1 MFNNYYFNSLFN
13 SVANFNSAFDFNSL
27 FNFGSFSHK
36 KNAPTTATGTDV
48 NVGVNQSYTV
58 KTNGLSIHG
67 NTGSEKITVA
77 QNVSGIK
84 IDSTVESVTLN
95 GIKFDPSALVSSQ
108 GTLVINSAV
117 GNLATLSV
125 VGNHNESLNFSNA
138 VGTLSLDSAGNGVF
152 NLSQIQLD
160 KNQSFTATTNDLQVY
175 GNSGQEKITLA
186 QGVTGVAVSS
196 AVETVVL
203 NGNSSDY
210 SYNVEGRTVV
220 VADKSG
226 NDVALISV
234 NQASTGT
241 QIQFADKTLSASWEI
256 TGSFGHWNSWGVIV
270 TDPNAPATPTT
281 ISGGTNLLYSV
292 DFSHANLGSNLA
304 NVEANVKTAL
314 DNIGQY
320 ISSKTPFNL
329 QVLTEQTSPK
339 TLAETNATMISTTN
353 QNSVSQTTAFIAD
366 ATSQVNTNA
375 GLFDATLYINLAN
388 LSQMS
393 FDGTPT
399 ASEYDLTS
407 ILTHEILHGLAFTGN
422 LETTGGLITPYDA
435 LVTMQNNLP
444 VFTGSHA
451 EAVNGN
457 NPVPLDSASAG
468 DGSAY
473 YHVAIANDLMSD
485 SLEKGVVRTIS
496 ALDVAMLQDMGLTIV
511 GVAPATQVV

>member
-1 MFNNYYFNSLFN
+1 MFSNYDFDSLFN
-13 SVANFNSAFDFNSL
+13 SMSNFNSAFDFNSL

-48 NVGVNQSYTV
+48 NVGINQSYTV
-58 KTNGLSIHG
+58 KTNGLRIHG
-67 NTGSEKITVA
+67 NMGSEKITVA

-84 IDSTVESVTLN
+84 IDATMESVTLS

-108 GTLVINSAV
+108 GTLAISSAA

-125 VGNHNESLNFSNA
+125 VANHNESLNFFNA

-152 NLSQIQLD
+152 NLSQIH
-160 KNQSFTATTNDLQVY
+160 QSFTTTNDLRVY

-186 QGVTGVAVSS
+186 QGVTGVAVSG

-281 ISGGTNLLYSV
+281 ISGGTNLPYSV

-320 ISSKTPFNL
+320 VSSKTPFNL
-329 QVLTEQTSPK
+329 QVLTEQTTPK
-339 TLAETNATMISTTN
+339 TLAETNATMISTTYE
-353 QNSVSQTTAFIAD
+353 NSVSQTTAFLAD
-366 ATSQVNTNA
+366 AISQVNTN
-375 GLFDATLYINLAN
+375 GGTFDATLYINLAN

-422 LETTGGLITPYDA
+422 LETTGGLTTPYDA

-451 EAVNGN
+451 EAANGN
-457 NPVPLDSASAG
+457 NPVPLDSANAG

-473 YHVAIANDLMSD
+473 YHVAMVNDLMSD
-485 SLEKGVVRTIS
+485 SFGKGEVRTIS

>member
-1 MFNNYYFNSLFN
+1 MFSNYDFDSLFN
-13 SVANFNSAFDFNSL
+13 SMSNFNSAFDFNSL

-48 NVGVNQSYTV
+48 NVGINQSYTV
-58 KTNGLSIHG
+58 KTNGLRIHG
-67 NTGSEKITVA
+67 NMGSEKITVA

-84 IDSTVESVTLN
+84 IDATMESVTLS

-108 GTLVINSAV
+108 GTLAISSAA

-125 VGNHNESLNFSNA
+125 VANHNESLNFFNA

-152 NLSQIQLD
+152 NLSQIH
-160 KNQSFTATTNDLQVY
+160 QSFTTTNDLRVY

-186 QGVTGVAVSS
+186 QGVTGVAVSG

-281 ISGGTNLLYSV
+281 ISGGTNLPYSV

-320 ISSKTPFNL
+320 VSSKTPFNL
-329 QVLTEQTSPK
+329 QVLTEQTTPK

-353 QNSVSQTTAFIAD
+353 ENSVSQTTAFLAD
-366 ATSQVNTNA
+366 AISQVNTN
-375 GLFDATLYINLAN
+375 GGTFDATLYINLAN

-422 LETTGGLITPYDA
+422 LETTGGLISPYDA
-435 LVTMQNNLP
+435 LVKTQNNLP

-485 SLEKGVVRTIS
+485 SLGKGVVRTIS

-511 GVAPATQVV
+511 GVSPAVPVV

>member
-1 MFNNYYFNSLFN
+1 MFNNYDFNSLFN
-13 SVANFNSAFDFNSL
+13 SVFDFNSL

-77 QNVSGIK
+77 QNVSGVK
-84 IDSTVESVTLN
+84 IDSTVESVTLS

-108 GTLVINSAV
+108 GTLVINSAA

-138 VGTLSLDSAGNGVF
+138 VGTLSLDSLGNGVF

-203 NGNSSDY
+203 NGNFGDY
-210 SYNVEGRTVV
+210 SYNVAGGTVV
-220 VADKSG
+220 ISDKSG
-226 NDVALISV
+226 DDVALISV
-234 NQASTGT
+234 NKASTGT
-241 QIQFADKTLSASWEI
+241 QIQFADKSLSASWEI
-256 TGSFGHWNSWGVIV
+256 TGTFGHWNSWGVIV

-281 ISGGTNLLYSV
+281 ISGGTNLPYSV

-320 ISSKTPFNL
+320 VSSKTPFNL
-329 QVLTEQTSPK
+329 QVLTERTTPT
-339 TLAETNATMISTTN
+339 TLAEANATMISTTN
-353 QNSVSQTTAFIAD
+353 QNGETHQNGETQTTAFLAD
-366 ATSQVNTNA
+366 STSGTNTNA
-375 GLFDATLYINLAN
+375 GTFDATLYINLAN
-388 LSQMS
+388 LDQMS
-393 FDGTPT
+393 FDGTPA

-422 LETTGGLITPYDA
+422 LETTGGLTTPYDA
-435 LVTMQNNLP
+435 LVVTQNNLP

-451 EAVNGN
+451 EAANGN
-457 NPVPLDSASAG
+457 NPVPLDSANAG

-485 SLEKGVVRTIS
+485 SFGKGEVRTIS
-496 ALDVAMLQDMGLTIV
+496 PLDVAMLQDMGLTMV
-511 GVAPATQVV
+511 GVSPTAQVV